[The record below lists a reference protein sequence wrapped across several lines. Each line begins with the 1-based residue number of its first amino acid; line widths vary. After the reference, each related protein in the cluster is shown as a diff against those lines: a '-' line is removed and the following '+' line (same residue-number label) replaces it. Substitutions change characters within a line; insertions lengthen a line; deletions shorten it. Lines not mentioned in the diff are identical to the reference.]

1 MPEAAQ
7 PRPAPPDSAQPR
19 SGPSGT
25 GGSGFAYEPLERFG
39 EGLTTRR
46 PWNTQA
52 LAFVERLNGRVA
64 MLGFLAAV
72 LGEAISGQGV
82 VGQLHA
88 MLRWLLGGT
97 IA

>member
-1 MPEAAQ
+1 MPKSVQ
-7 PRPAPPDSAQPR
+7 PDPAPAKSAQAIPR
-19 SGPSGT
+19 GAAPAEPGYV
-25 GGSGFAYEPLERFG
+25 YEPLERFG

-52 LAFVERLNGRVA
+52 LAGVERLNGRVA
-64 MLGFLAAV
+64 MLGFMAAV
-72 LGEAISGQGV
+72 LGEVLTGEGV
-82 VGQLHA
+82 VGQLLA

>member
-1 MPEAAQ
+1 MSNSLQPDPAQ
-7 PRPAPPDSAQPR
+7 AKSAQAI
-19 SGPSGT
+19 PSGA
-25 GGSGFAYEPLERFG
+25 GRAEPGYVYEPLERFG

-52 LAFVERLNGRVA
+52 LAAVERLNGRVA

-72 LGEAISGQGV
+72 LGEVLTGEGV
-82 VGQLHA
+82 VGRLLA

>member
-1 MPEAAQ
+1 
-7 PRPAPPDSAQPR
+7 
-19 SGPSGT
+19 
-25 GGSGFAYEPLERFG
+25 LERFG

-52 LAFVERLNGRVA
+52 LAGVERLNGRVA

-72 LGEAISGQGV
+72 LGEVLTGEGV
-82 VGQLHA
+82 VGQLLA

>member
-1 MPEAAQ
+1 MPRSEQ
-7 PRPAPPDSAQPR
+7 PDSARANP
-19 SGPSGT
+19 SPAHPSGADPAE
-25 GGSGFAYEPLERFG
+25 SGYTYEPLERFG

-52 LAFVERLNGRVA
+52 LAAVEQLNGRVA
-64 MLGFLAAV
+64 MLGFMAAV
-72 LGEAISGQGV
+72 LGEALTGEGV
-82 VGQLHA
+82 VGQLLA